1 MKKFLLLVMLA
12 GTVQLVKAQDF
23 KKVQTTVL
31 LTKWDEAKT
40 EIDRLML
47 DPKSGATAKA
57 EGWYWKAKI
66 YAALAKNPAT
76 LAKYPTA
83 TKEADEAF
91 RKYAQ
96 LDPTLAMV
104 KEKGAEGYFDMYS
117 ASYNNAI
124 KVFNDKKWEE
134 AAHLFESAIYYIDN
148 VIKNKWTNA
157 NIAFDTTS
165 LLYAGY
171 SFQNASKLDDAA
183 KYYSVLA
190 DAKVGGDV
198 YKDIYKFL
206 VTHYTAT
213 KNDASFKKYLAIG
226 RELYPAE
233 PWDEY
238 EIDFMDKNNTL
249 AQKTEIY
256 DKEDAAG
263 TLSEMKYLQFGD
275 VFINAKNKSGGLDSA
290 QQAKYALK
298 AADAFK
304 KAYAKNNQNAIAAFN
319 VGVIYYN
326 IYGDYDDIYAANI
339 RTMQGL
345 NADRPVE
352 KDPKKK
358 AAADAALKAKTD
370 PLRAANAAIEKPM
383 MENLDYSLE
392 WLEKSYNVLKNKT
405 TRNNTEKSVINKSVD
420 FLANMYAY
428 KRDRMR
434 GKDSKAFDAFDAK
447 FKEYDALHAKF

>member
-1 MKKFLLLVMLA
+1 MKKFLLLAMLA
-12 GTVQLVKAQDF
+12 GAIQLVKAQDF

-31 LTKWDEAKT
+31 LTKWEEAKT

-57 EGWYWKAKI
+57 EGWYWKSRI
-66 YAALAKNPAT
+66 YAALAKEAAT
-76 LAKYPTA
+76 RAKYPTVA
-83 TKEADEAF
+83 KDADEAF
-91 RKYAQ
+91 RKYAE

-124 KVFNDKKWEE
+124 KVFNEKKWEE
-134 AAHLFESAIYYIDN
+134 SAHLFESAIYYINN

-171 SFQNASKLDDAA
+171 SFQNANKLEDAA

-190 DAKVGGDV
+190 DAKIGGDL
-198 YKDIYKFL
+198 YKDIYKYL

-213 KNDASFKKYLAIG
+213 KNDVQFKKYLAIS
-226 RELYPAE
+226 RELYPTD

-238 EIDFMDKNNTL
+238 EIDFMDRNNTL

-275 VFINAKNKSGGLDSA
+275 VFINAKNKTGGLDSL
-290 QQAKYALK
+290 QQHKYALK

-326 IYGDYDDIYAANI
+326 VYGEYDDIYAANI
-339 RTMQGL
+339 RIMQGI
-345 NADRPVE
+345 NADKPAE

-358 AAADAALKAKTD
+358 AAAEAALKAKLD
-370 PLRAANAAIEKPM
+370 PIKNANATIEKPM

-392 WLEKSYNVLKNKT
+392 WLEKSYTILKNKA
-405 TRNNTEKSVINKSVD
+405 TRGTTEKSVINKSVD

-447 FKEYDALHAKF
+447 FKEYDSLHGKF